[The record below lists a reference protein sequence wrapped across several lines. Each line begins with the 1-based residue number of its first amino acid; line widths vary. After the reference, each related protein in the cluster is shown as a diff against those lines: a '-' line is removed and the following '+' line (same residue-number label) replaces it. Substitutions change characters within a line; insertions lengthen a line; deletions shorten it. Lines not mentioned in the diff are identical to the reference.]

1 CDQIESFRF
10 EQLSI
15 PLEFTKTSTSRQLSG
30 ARHLDLW
37 INGSVHPSLGP
48 PGHQSAPPGR
58 GSAIHHWRE
67 GASPGC
73 RLLLRR
79 LPKLVVELRL
89 TEILIEVGGIADA
102 GAGEVCLFRVGI
114 RAAAAF
120 ASGGLLLD
128 APASLCLPAA
138 VAGIGVRLGFRSRL
152 CPLPGLRIPLAV
164 IVLRTGPGR
173 GLARL
178 AVLVP

>member
-1 CDQIESFRF
+1 
-10 EQLSI
+10 
-15 PLEFTKTSTSRQLSG
+15 
-30 ARHLDLW
+30 
-37 INGSVHPSLGP
+37 
-48 PGHQSAPPGR
+48 
-58 GSAIHHWRE
+58 
-67 GASPGC
+67 

-102 GAGEVCLFRVGI
+102 DADAGAGAGGVCLFRVGI

-120 ASGGLLLD
+120 ASGWLLLD

-152 CPLPGLRIPLAV
+152 CSLTGLRTPLAV
-164 IVLRTGPGR
+164 VVLRTGPGR